1 MLDRLNNR
9 LFKKLSGSRRSIY
22 ELLDKPAL
30 KPLPATAYQYAQWKK
45 AKVHIDYHVEV
56 NRHYYSVP
64 RQLVSKKLDI
74 RYTERTVECFH
85 KGQRVVSHPFW
96 PSNCPAFT
104 RSTPSRPP
112 KESPTEYTKSARL
125 RPSWPR
131 GS

>member
-1 MLDRLNNR
+1 M
-9 LFKKLSGSRRSIY
+9 Y
-22 ELLDKPAL
+22 ESLDKPAF
-30 KPLPATAYQYAQWKK
+30 KPLLATAYQY
-45 AKVHIDYHVEV
+45 
-56 NRHYYSVP
+56 YSAP
-64 RQLVSKKLDI
+64 HQLVGKKLDI